1 MTTSDYARWFRGS
14 TPYISAHR
22 GKIFVVLL
30 TSKALDHVNLTNIV
44 HDLALLHVLGVKLI
58 LVHGARHQLDERIG
72 NHATQFHN
80 DTRITDAEAI
90 VAIAEVNG
98 AIRTQ
103 LEALFSTGLPNTP
116 LHKVDI
122 PVITGNF
129 ILAQPVGI
137 IDGIDHGFTGNVRKV
152 EKARIGT
159 ILSADGLLLQSP
171 IGFSNSGQTFNLP
184 AENLAAELAIQIKAD
199 KLIVFDDF
207 VVTNENDERISS
219 FTPTALDQV
228 IAQHTSERT
237 KHLQAMSKAVRG
249 GVPKSHLVNYE
260 EDGALLA
267 ELFTADGIGT
277 QILERA
283 PQPIRGA
290 TAADIAGIIEVIRPL
305 EEHGILVRRE
315 RDRLE
320 QEIDNF
326 LVAELDGIVV
336 GCCAIYPYENQAEL
350 ACLAVHEN
358 YRAQPAQTTGGDGI
372 GKALL
377 QAAELRAQSIGA
389 EKLFVLTTQTQEWFK
404 EQGFALSS
412 LETLP
417 ETKQSLYN
425 WQRNSAVLSKKI
437 GQQNK

>member
-1 MTTSDYARWFRGS
+1 MTTSNYARWFRGS

-22 GKIFVVLL
+22 GKTFVVLL

-58 LVHGARHQLDERIG
+58 LVHGARHQIDARIG
-72 NHATQFHN
+72 NHAARFHN
-80 DTRITDAEAI
+80 DTRITDAETMAT
-90 VAIAEVNG
+90 IAEVNG

-116 LHKVDI
+116 LHNVDM

-129 ILAQPVGI
+129 IIARPVGI
-137 IDGIDHGFTGNVRKV
+137 IDGIDHGFTGHVRKV
-152 EKARIGT
+152 EKARIDT
-159 ILSADGLLLQSP
+159 ILSAGGLLLQSP
-171 IGFSNSGQTFNLP
+171 IGFSNSGQVFNLP
-184 AENLAAELAIQIKAD
+184 AENLATELAIQVKAD

-207 VVTNENDERISS
+207 IMTNENDERISS

-228 IAQHTSERT
+228 SAQHTNART
-237 KHLQAMSKAVRG
+237 KHLHAMSKAVRG
-249 GVPKSHLVNYE
+249 GVPKSHLINYE

-283 PQPIRGA
+283 PQSIRRA
-290 TAADIAGIIEVIRPL
+290 TAEDIAGIIEVIRPL
-305 EEHGILVRRE
+305 EERGILVRRE

-320 QEIDNF
+320 QEINNF

-350 ACLAVHEN
+350 ACVAVHEN
-358 YRAQPAQTTGGDGI
+358 YRAQPTQSTGGDGI

-377 QAAELRAQSIGA
+377 NAAELRAQNIGA
-389 EKLFVLTTQTQEWFK
+389 ESLFVLTTQTQEWFK
-404 EQGFALSS
+404 EQGFAPSS
-412 LETLP
+412 LQTLP